1 MAKTKYTLMIAI
13 LLSLAI
19 ATGPIII
26 KLIAQTD
33 NYKSKNLQNN
43 IQFDNEKPEI
53 DVSIDGTGMIIKL
66 REEEEMMR

>member
-1 MAKTKYTLMIAI
+1 MLMIAI

-66 REEEEMMR
+66 REEKEMMR

>member
-1 MAKTKYTLMIAI
+1 MLMIAI